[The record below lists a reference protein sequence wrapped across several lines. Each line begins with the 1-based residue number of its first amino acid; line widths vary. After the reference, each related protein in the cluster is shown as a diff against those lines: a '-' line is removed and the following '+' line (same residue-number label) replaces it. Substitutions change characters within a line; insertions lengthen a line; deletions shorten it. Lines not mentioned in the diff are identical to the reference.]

1 MSNINIIIPQFRFDL
16 IADRLASII
25 ALELNYQTAV
35 SYDDT
40 IDAKVFIERS
50 IPIDASELPLVNVAF
65 AGADYDNKKQTSKDG
80 SYTFE
85 IDVYTKS
92 KTDATEMADKKS
104 IKALQRI
111 LGIINYV
118 LEHPAY
124 KTLDFAPGFIAT
136 TLVQSIKIQD
146 PKGAKDADSIKMG
159 RISFFVRV
167 CETTTDQPT
176 TNVSS
181 LNTQVQ
187 IAESDQGYFYEV
199 VNS

>member
-1 MSNINIIIPQFRFDL
+1 MSKINAIIPQFNFDL

-25 ALELNYQTAV
+25 AIELNYQVAV
-35 SYDDT
+35 DYDDK

-50 IPIDASELPLVNVAF
+50 IPIDASELPMVNVAF

-85 IDVYTKS
+85 IDAYTKS
-92 KTDATEMADKKS
+92 KTDASEMSDKKAT
-104 IKALQRI
+104 KTLQRI

-146 PKGAKDADSIKMG
+146 PKGAKDVDSVKMG
-159 RISFFVRV
+159 RISFAVRV
-167 CETTTDQPT
+167 WESTTDEPV
-176 TNVSS
+176 TNV
-181 LNTQVQ
+181 LQYNTQVQ
-187 IAESDQGYFYEV
+187 IEESEQGYYYQV
-199 VNS
+199 LNT